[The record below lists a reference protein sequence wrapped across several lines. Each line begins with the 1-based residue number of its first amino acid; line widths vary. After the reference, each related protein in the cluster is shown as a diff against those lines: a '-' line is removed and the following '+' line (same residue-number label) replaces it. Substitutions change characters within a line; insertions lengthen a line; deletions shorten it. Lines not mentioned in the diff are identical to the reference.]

1 MTAAEF
7 IYTVLLR
14 PRPLKNLANSLLRLI
29 VKPELRIHGAVVA
42 LNPAD
47 PVVSG
52 ALTLG
57 VYERAETRFFRLACR
72 PGMIFLDVGANVGY
86 YTALAMHRVQ
96 ASGAIVAM
104 EPDPDSFSY
113 LLKTV
118 GLNGQTKVTCVRKAA
133 AAETGEATL
142 FVSRD
147 NRGDNRLYPSHPGTD
162 SIRVLTIT
170 VDDLLAELGI
180 RQVNLVKVDVQGFE
194 GHVLHGMER
203 TIVNSPSLIILME
216 FWPQGLRAAGSEPG
230 QIFTWCLRLGL
241 QVFTLARDGHLQMLE
256 CSDAVIRDHPGRKY
270 TNLVAIKGVS
280 FLDELT
286 SRRGQSRSRRSRE
299 TNHSPGK
306 LDSPERKLAE

>member
-7 IYTVLLR
+7 VYTVLLR
-14 PRPLKNLANSLLRLI
+14 PRPLKKLANSMLRLI
-29 VKPELRIHGAVVA
+29 VRPELHIHGAVVA
-42 LNPAD
+42 LNPDD

-86 YTALAMHRVQ
+86 YTALAIERLQ
-96 ASGAIVAM
+96 SSGAIVAM
-104 EPDPDSFSY
+104 EPDPESFSF

-118 GLNGQTKVTCVRKAA
+118 ALNGQAKVTCVQKAA
-133 AAETGEATL
+133 GPETGEATL

-147 NRGDNRLYPSHPGTD
+147 NRGDNRLYANNLSTD
-162 SIRVLTIT
+162 SFRVPAIT

-180 RQVNLVKVDVQGFE
+180 QQVNLVKIDAQGFE
-194 GHVLHGMER
+194 GHVLRGMER

-216 FWPQGLRAAGSEPG
+216 FWPQGLRTAGFEPD
-230 QIFTWCLRLGL
+230 QIFTLCGRLGL
-241 QVFTLARDGHLQMLE
+241 QVFTLARDGRLQVLE

-270 TNLVAIKGVS
+270 TTIVAVKGVS

-286 SRRGQSRSRRSRE
+286 SRG
-299 TNHSPGK
+299 
-306 LDSPERKLAE
+306 